1 MCSRAG
7 ITTYGRDVAVA
18 SSLFHRATRPGKA
31 GRLQTWVR
39 FPDGWRVVA
48 AQVSV
53 IAQG

>member
-1 MCSRAG
+1 MRSRA

-18 SSLFHRATRPGKA
+18 SSLFHRATGRPPANLRPLSG
-31 GRLQTWVR
+31 
-39 FPDGWRVVA
+39 GWRVVA